1 VIAQCGESYHN
12 NLERV
17 KEGKEEIK
25 LAVNWKRAGKENHSI
40 TAQPIDESII
50 GHGFQ
55 QIFLMK

>member
-1 VIAQCGESYHN
+1 VIAQCGE
-12 NLERV
+12 RV
-17 KEGKEEIK
+17 KEDKEEVK